1 MDKIYDLII
10 IGSGPA
16 GLSAAIYASRAMLD
30 YLVLERSFPGGQIIN
45 TYEVENYP
53 GVKSASGFELANLML
68 EHAQSL
74 GVTIQTE
81 TVAELDLTQP
91 IKKVMTSENTYQTR
105 TLILATGATPG
116 SLGIP
121 GEKEFFGRGI
131 SGCATC
137 DGGLFKGKITAVVGG
152 GDVAVEDAIYLS
164 RMCQKVYLIHRRDS
178 LRAVK
183 VMQEKLFGLSN
194 VEIIWDS
201 LVTEVKGRESV
212 ESITIKN
219 KKTGA
224 QEDLA
229 VNGLFIAVGFRPNAQ
244 LVEGKVDTTPE
255 GWIITNEQCETSVKG
270 VFAAGDVRNKS
281 LRQVVTSVAD
291 GAIAEFACEKRI

>member
-10 IGSGPA
+10 IGAGPA

-53 GVKSASGFELANLML
+53 GVKSTSGFELGSMML

-81 TVAELDLTQP
+81 TVTELDLTQP
-91 IKKVMTSENTYQTR
+91 VKKVMTSENAYQTR

-116 SLGIP
+116 TLGIS
-121 GEKEFFGRGI
+121 GEKELLGRGI

-137 DGGLFKGKITAVVGG
+137 DGGLFKGKVTAVVGG

-183 VMQEKLFGLSN
+183 VMQEKLFSLPN
-194 VEIIWDS
+194 VEIVWDS

-219 KKTGA
+219 KKTGK
-224 QEDLA
+224 QEDLD
-229 VNGLFIAVGFRPNAQ
+229 VNGLFIAVGFKPNAQ

-255 GWIITNEQCETSVKG
+255 GWIVTNEQCETSVEG

-291 GAIAEFACEKRI
+291 GAIAEFTCEKRI